1 MIIRQAKR
9 SDIQQMAK
17 VQVNSWNTTYRGLL
31 PDDIIDSR
39 TVESRSKNMSTHW
52 KGFEGDEVTRIIIV
66 AETEKKEIVGFVA
79 GGDIFVKGL
88 PYDSECYAIYIIKE
102 YQGKGI
108 GALLM
113 KKLAEFL
120 LSIYYISMIIWVLE
134 KNPACRFYEKIG
146 GVVKERKIDKYGE
159 EEFNLV
165 GYVWENVETV
175 LKI

>member
-9 SDIQQMAK
+9 SDIQQMAE
-17 VQVNSWNTTYRGLL
+17 VQVSSWNTTYRGLF

-52 KGFEGDEVTRIIIV
+52 KGFEGDEGTRIVLV
-66 AETEKKEIVGFVA
+66 AETEEKEIVGFSA

-88 PYDSECYAIYIIKE
+88 PYDGECYAIYIIKE

-120 LSIYYISMIIWVLE
+120 LSINYISMIIWVLE
-134 KNPACRFYEKIG
+134 KNPACKFYEKIG

-159 EEFNLV
+159 EEFYLV